1 MTNPPLTI
9 AVLTYNRSYY
19 LSLMLDSIMRQT
31 YKNFKVKIYD
41 NASTDDTG
49 DVIKKYLSDERFSY
63 FRNDEQ
69 RNNWIV
75 AINECDTD
83 FLLVTHDDDIMHEE
97 MIEEQMSV
105 FAKDVAINLVS
116 VQADTID
123 ENGNKIDISD
133 INFQDSFWVYNKYE
147 FIEKYIDGFEKGV
160 NICCPTTMVRI
171 SVLQKNKIL
180 PRLNVGKAMDTV
192 FWFEINCLDGKLVT
206 INKKLYHYRKHG
218 GQDSVNWIY
227 MLPLLRN
234 PVYKLLLS
242 NGKDD
247 LAKKWVDF
255 ITKYAMGAI
264 CSTLYKKSDLQLLN
278 DCVVLYKTFDIK
290 IRFYIMVYVKLGGKY
305 ITVFSHLKNIGNK
318 FLFVFSH
325 TPIETIK
332 KIKSKIKL
340 RSKIRNK

>member
-49 DVIKKYLSDERFSY
+49 DVVKKYLADERFSY
-63 FRNDEQ
+63 FRNSEQ

-97 MIEEQMSV
+97 MIKKEM
-105 FAKDVAINLVS
+105 DVITSDDTINLVS
-116 VQADTID
+116 VSAYVVD
-123 ENGNKIDISD
+123 ENGNIGGNLGNLQNLQNDITCFSQ
-133 INFQDSFWVYNKYE
+133 FQ
-147 FIEKYIDGFEKGV
+147 FIEAYIDGYEKGI
-160 NICCPTTMVRI
+160 NICCPTAMIRVGF
-171 SVLQKNKIL
+171 VKKNNLLI
-180 PRLNVGKAMDTV
+180 RSDIGKSGDT
-192 FWFEINCLDGKLVT
+192 FFYFEINSKEGQ
-206 INKKLYHYRKHG
+206 IAIIKKNLYYYRQHKD
-218 GQDSVNWIY
+218 QDSTNWIY
-227 MLPLLRN
+227 MIPLLRN

-255 ITKYAMGAI
+255 ITKYATAAI
-264 CSTLYKKSDLQLLN
+264 RSLLYKKSDLQLLN
-278 DCVVLYKTFDIK
+278 DCVVLHNTYDIK
-290 IRFYIMVYVKLGGKY
+290 IRFYIMLYVKIGGKCKG
-305 ITVFSHLKNIGNK
+305 VFYFFRNIGRK
-318 FLFVFSH
+318 FSFVFSH
-325 TPIETIK
+325 TPIETMK
-332 KIKSKIKL
+332 KIMSKLKQG
-340 RSKIRNK
+340 K